1 MEICRNDE
9 FLMILEKNELLI
21 VDILTLSVFHR
32 RECGIGSVIECCSEY
47 AFVGNRCVVVALCLL
62 DLKERVVCEM
72 KTPVTAIFH
81 LDGFVYCGSEDGTI
95 HVYGMT
101 GESDGREAKS
111 AGGSL
116 WSEISNEMF
125 PDEDFQ
131 CRFRLVKSMKHSG
144 PVTQICSDGTEVF
157 VADIRNKITV
167 YPSRR
172 TYDIRSPKLRHKNY
186 IFASERNMLYCR
198 TRNAFAT
205 YLTIEKAISSY
216 TFSMNGGIL
225 FAQCRDDVYIIEFNT
240 RKIIK
245 KIDVPGRFL
254 YDDDRNRL
262 VWFDGKKFSS
272 IENVLE
278 KEYGGMED
286 VMFRGDELAEKK
298 IRVEEA
304 VDEGSLERCKGEE
317 ERRRVQKRRYFKAS
331 ETYEASEWSSNEERK
346 RMIDSDEYSE
356 EVGEKSKTRDSGQM
370 PKEEADNLL
379 CYNSEGYMICIRGES
394 SDRVEVIYHDI
405 SRRKIEVPG
414 ICGCVLGSFCKDN
427 IVVGNGKKIY
437 YTGEFSK
444 WEKEIEARMVSV
456 SEKMVVVFSG
466 ILQVFG
472 LDGTEVFNCLVPDVH
487 AMCSRL
493 DTIAVFCRE
502 LILIDLFKSTE
513 RLFLPSPVDFAC
525 FDEAGRIFYRVDG
538 RMYQVYK
545 GLPVR
550 VCEVQTRPLA
560 VVRGSVISLGASQ
573 KLFPS
578 PHVEYTKFDVFD
590 PFEVRNTVS
599 EAKEEV
605 VPSLEN
611 QENKVAEASKSKR
624 YNPLGK

>member
-1 MEICRNDE
+1 MEICRNDD
-9 FLMILEKNELLI
+9 FLIILEKNELLV

-32 RECGIGSVIECCSEY
+32 REYGAGSVIGCCSEY
-47 AFVGNRCVVVALCLL
+47 AFVGNGCAVVALCLL
-62 DLKERVVCEM
+62 DLKEKVVCEM
-72 KTPVTAIFH
+72 KAPVTAIFH

-95 HVYGMT
+95 HVYGMA
-101 GESDGREAKS
+101 EENDKREAKS
-111 AGGSL
+111 VGESL

-125 PDEDFQ
+125 PEEDFQ
-131 CRFRLVKSMKHSG
+131 CRFGFIKSMKHPG

-157 VADIRNKITV
+157 VADLRNKITV
-167 YPSRR
+167 YPSKR
-172 TYDIRSPKLRHKNY
+172 TYDIRSPKLRYKNY

-205 YLTIEKAISSY
+205 YLTVEKPINSY

-225 FAQCRDDVYIIEFNT
+225 FAQCRNDVYVIEFNT

-245 KIDVPGRFL
+245 KIHVPGRFV

-278 KEYGGMED
+278 NGYGGMED
-286 VMFRGDELAEKK
+286 VVFREDELAEKK
-298 IRVEEA
+298 IRVEEV
-304 VDEGSLERCKGEE
+304 VDEGFLERHKGDE
-317 ERRRVQKRRYFKAS
+317 ERKRAQKRRYFKVS
-331 ETYEASEWSSNEERK
+331 ESYGPSEWSNNEERK

-356 EVGEKSKTRDSGQM
+356 EVGDKSKIKESSPM
-370 PKEEADNLL
+370 PKEEAENLL
-379 CYNSEGYMICIRGES
+379 YYNSEGYMICIRGES
-394 SDRVEVIYHDI
+394 FDRVEVIYHDI
-405 SRRKIEVPG
+405 SRRKIEVPR

-427 IVVGNGKKIY
+427 VVVGDGKKIY
-437 YTGEFSK
+437 YTGKFSR
-444 WEKEIEARMVSV
+444 WEKEIEAKMVSV

-487 AMCSRL
+487 AMCCHL
-493 DTIAVFCRE
+493 GIIAVFCRE

-525 FDEAGRIFYRVDG
+525 FDETGRIFYRVGG
-538 RMYQVYK
+538 RMYQVYN

-560 VVRGSVISLGASQ
+560 VVRGSVISLGASR

-590 PFEVRNTVS
+590 PFEVKN
-599 EAKEEV
+599 EAKEED
-605 VPSLEN
+605 VPSHEN
-611 QENKVAEASKSKR
+611 QENKVMEVSKSKR